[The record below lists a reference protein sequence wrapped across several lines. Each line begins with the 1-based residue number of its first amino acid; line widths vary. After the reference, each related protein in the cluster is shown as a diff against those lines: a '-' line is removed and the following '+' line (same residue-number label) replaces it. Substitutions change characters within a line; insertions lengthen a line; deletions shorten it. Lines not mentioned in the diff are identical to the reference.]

1 MPKNAR
7 MKHDDSGLHGGVLFF
22 SHSFELHNVNGIGD
36 GVSCLA
42 AERILYFLHFLTCNI
57 L

>member
-22 SHSFELHNVNGIGD
+22 PHSFELHNVNGIGD
-36 GVSCLA
+36 GLSCLA